1 MFAGKLFGI
10 CLKYSNNKQEA
21 EDNLHDSFLK
31 IFDSAKQFKGTGSF
45 EGWLKRIAVNT
56 CLQKFRNQHFL
67 SVATDEIPEIVEVE
81 VNESNITVD
90 YLLSVIKDLPERYG
104 LVFSLFVLDNYS
116 HKEISEL
123 LKITVGTSK
132 SNLSRAR
139 LLLKERIEFNQES
152 KKKIKTNV

>member
-152 KKKIKTNV
+152 KKKNKN